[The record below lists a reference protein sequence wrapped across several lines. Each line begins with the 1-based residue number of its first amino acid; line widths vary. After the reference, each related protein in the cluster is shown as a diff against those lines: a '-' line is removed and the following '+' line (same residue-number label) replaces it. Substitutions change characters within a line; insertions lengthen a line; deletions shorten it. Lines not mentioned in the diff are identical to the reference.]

1 MRYNSA
7 MLQRLKTHK
16 FTVHTTALALMLA
29 SAVMLYPAA
38 QANAAAVET
47 LLLAAFALGAAL
59 TILV

>member
-1 MRYNSA
+1 